1 MYNIIV
7 TEDKQYTVDGVEK
20 TYATVVEVKSLNSRI
35 TGSNIIT
42 IDAYDPTKLNKIY
55 IDGKFYDKAE
65 DVPA

>member
-42 IDAYDPTKLNKIY
+42 IDTAFVYKDLSLYMFVGN
-55 IDGKFYDKAE
+55 KFYKFKS
-65 DVPA
+65 